1 MTCLVCYLQ
10 THILTTKSC
19 LGWPSTTRRIWRQ
32 RWSFTTT
39 RFRYIGLLASIWFGL
54 SDLAQTG
61 MQLWDALRKWEDTTA
76 DWEFQVSTRDILPRK
91 PNVRVS
97 KFNRGFTG
105 FSQCEIQ
112 VFSTL
117 NPEDMEKEIQ
127 AALKVSAI
135 HIYFY
140 LSSRKFIYIF
150 ISFVMAGGIS
160 DVQQKGRPCCPAI
173 QGASHSSSWRGYLY

>member
-1 MTCLVCYLQ
+1 
-10 THILTTKSC
+10 
-19 LGWPSTTRRIWRQ
+19 
-32 RWSFTTT
+32 
-39 RFRYIGLLASIWFGL
+39 
-54 SDLAQTG
+54 

-135 HIYFY
+135 HVYISIVRQEYFNPGWQEA
-140 LSSRKFIYIF
+140 SRMYNKKEDPVALRFKVHPTLFLGEVIF
-150 ISFVMAGGIS
+150 T
-160 DVQQKGRPCCPAI
+160 KT
-173 QGASHSSSWRGYLY
+173 WY